1 MLCQYKKFAF
11 SLVAFIAIVSSLFKT
26 NIADS
31 LQPSSGHKASF
42 PSKSVSYTKQHHSY
56 TLLLLETDSEE
67 LDVEESDT
75 DDEVENLQLA
85 FEFFTSFD
93 FTTLQVA
100 ESTPREE
107 WNESSAKGKYPPIY
121 LTNSNFRI

>member
-1 MLCQYKKFAF
+1 M
-11 SLVAFIAIVSSLFKT
+11 VEFIAIVSSLFKA

-31 LQPSSGHKASF
+31 LQPSSAHKASV
-42 PSKSVSYTKQHHSY
+42 PSKNVSYTKQHNAF

-67 LDVEESDT
+67 LDVEEADT

-85 FEFFTSFD
+85 FDYFTSFD

-107 WNESSAKGKYPPIY
+107 WNESAAKGKYPPIY